1 MQKLAEICVR
11 RPVFA
16 TMLILSLTVVGVF
29 SFSTLGVDLF
39 PKIDLPTI
47 TVTVV
52 NPGASP
58 REIETEVTDKVE
70 SAVNTISGIDELR
83 STSVEGVSQVFVTFL
98 LEKNADVAA
107 QEIRD
112 KVNLITGD
120 LPETAEQPII
130 QKLDTDAAPV
140 LRIAVSANKSLR
152 EVTDIADKDIKKRIE
167 SINGVGNV
175 AIIGGATREIH
186 VWVDPDKMRAY
197 NITVPDVVAAV
208 RSQNME
214 VPGGRV
220 DEGTRELTV
229 RTMGRITN
237 PADFNNVAISTRGG
251 YAVKI
256 SDIGYT
262 ADESEEQRTSARL
275 NGQPAV
281 TLVVSKQSG
290 QNTVQVSDAV
300 KERLKE
306 LEPALVKKGVRTQIV
321 GDQSVFIKAAVEAI
335 ETHLVEGGLLA
346 ALVVFLFLWNFRST
360 LIAAIAIPTSIVAT
374 FGLMAAMGYTLNQI
388 TMLALTLMVGIVI
401 DDAIVVLENIFRF
414 VEEKGFGAFQAAIE
428 GTREIGM
435 AVMATT
441 LSLLAVFVP
450 VGFMGGIVGRFMS
463 SFGFTSSFAIAVSL
477 LVSFTLTPMLAAR
490 LIKRETAAEGP
501 ATGTVPSEGDAPAG
515 LADESKVVAGEPG
528 ALSTAHETAAKE
540 MTDAPPSEEV
550 APPTTNAAHEVRAPH
565 SSKESRW
572 YKPVD
577 RTYTWMLRWSMA
589 HRWAIVVACV
599 LVILSIVPL
608 FKFVGKNFLPTD
620 DQSQFEVSVR
630 APEGSTLAA
639 TSAVVDK
646 IAADIRQMPGV
657 TDTLV
662 TIGSGQQQTVNLA
675 SIYVKLADLKERSAS
690 QLELMGKAR
699 ELVAKNYPKEL
710 RASVQPVAAISGGGN
725 RNSDIQYVI
734 GGPDLQK
741 LTEYSQQLLE
751 KMKTIPDVVD
761 ADSTLITG
769 KPEVQ
774 VHIDRAR
781 AGDMGVKVGDIA
793 QALNVLIAGQ
803 KVSTFNEGTDQYDV
817 RVRAVGQART
827 SPQSLENLFVQSS
840 KTGGWTNLSNLVT
853 TEEGTGPS
861 AIDRLNR
868 QRQVTLMANVKPG
881 GSQAAV
887 IDQMNQFVK
896 ELNVDPS
903 YTTGLAGRSKELG
916 RAGYYFMLAFF
927 LSFVFMYM
935 ILAAQFESF
944 IHPITILLTLPLA
957 IPFGILSLLLTGQS
971 VNIFSGLGLLLL
983 FGVVKK
989 NAILQI
995 DHTNELRS
1003 HGMERLEAIIQA
1015 NRDRLRPI
1023 LMTTVALVAGMLPLT
1038 LSTGPGSGTNRSIG
1052 VLVVGGQSLCLLLT
1066 LLAVPVFYSLF
1077 DDVARSRV
1085 FSRVW
1090 SRVGGTFAWAR
1101 RRAAATAHVFFGMI
1115 GRH

>member
-83 STSVEGVSQVFVTFL
+83 STSVEGVSQVFITFL

-107 QEIRD
+107 QEVRD
-112 KVNLITGD
+112 KVNLISGD

-140 LRIAVSANKSLR
+140 LRIAVSSNKSLR
-152 EVTDIADKDIKKRIE
+152 EVTDIADKDVKKRIE

-175 AIIGGATREIH
+175 EIVGGATREIH

-197 NITVPDVVAAV
+197 NVTVPDVVAAV
-208 RSQNME
+208 KAQNME
-214 VPGGRV
+214 VPGGRL

-237 PADFNNVAISTRGG
+237 PADFNNIAVSSHGG
-251 YAVKI
+251 YSVKI

-281 TLVVSKQSG
+281 TLVVAKQSG

-300 KERLKE
+300 KERLRE
-306 LEPALVKKGVRTQIV
+306 LQPGLEKKGVRTQLV
-321 GDQSVFIKAAVEAI
+321 GDQSIFIKAAVEAI

-360 LIAAIAIPTSIVAT
+360 LIAAIAIPTSIIAT

-414 VEEKGFGAFQAAIE
+414 VEEKGYGAFQAAIE
-428 GTREIGM
+428 GTREIGL

-501 ATGTVPSEGDAPAG
+501 GTATVPSEGDSPAG
-515 LADESKVVAGEPG
+515 LADESKVVAGEPA
-528 ALSTAHETAAKE
+528 ALASAHETAADE

-550 APPTTNAAHEVRAPH
+550 AGANAARELHAPH
-565 SSKESRW
+565 SSKQSRW
-572 YKPVD
+572 YGPID

-589 HRWAIVVACV
+589 HRWVVVLACV
-599 LVILSIVPL
+599 LVIFSIVPL
-608 FKFVGKNFLPTD
+608 FKFVGKNFLPVD

-630 APEGSTLAA
+630 APEGSTIAA
-639 TSAVVDK
+639 TSAIVEK
-646 IAADIRQMPGV
+646 IAADIRRMPGV

-675 SIYVKLADLKERSAS
+675 SIYVKLADLKERNLS
-690 QLELMGKAR
+690 QLDLMGRSR
-699 ELVAKNYPKEL
+699 ELIAKNYPKEL

-741 LTEYSQQLLE
+741 LTEYSAKLLE
-751 KMKTIPDVVD
+751 KMKTVPDVVD

-781 AGDMGVKVGDIA
+781 AADLGVKVGDIA
-793 QALNVLIAGQ
+793 QALNVLVAGQ

-827 SPQSLENLFVQSS
+827 SPEALANLFVQSS
-840 KTGGWTNLSNLVT
+840 KVGWTNLSNLVRL
-853 TEEGTGPS
+853 EEGTGPS

-887 IDQMNQFVK
+887 IDQMNLFVK

-916 RAGYYFMLAFF
+916 RAGYYFMLAFV
-927 LSFVFMYM
+927 LSFIFMYM

-1003 HGMERLEAIIQA
+1003 HGMERLEAIVQA

-1077 DDVARSRV
+1077 DDVSRSRV
-1085 FSRVW
+1085 FSRAW
-1090 SRVGGTFAWAR
+1090 ASVGGRVAWAR
-1101 RRAAATAHVFFGMI
+1101 RRATATAHTFFGLI
-1115 GRH
+1115 GRQ